1 MTSKKCIINLPS
13 YAEARPVAEIVQ
25 TASQYES
32 RIFLISG
39 DKKINAKSIMGM
51 MSLSLCNKEEIE
63 VEATGP
69 DEEAAVCVFFGGF
82 FRGTACKLPC
92 ILYYFMLK

>member
-1 MTSKKCIINLPS
+1 MTREKCTVHLPS

-51 MSLSLCNKEEIE
+51 MSLTLSNEVEIE
-63 VEATGP
+63 VEAEGP
-69 DEEAAVCVFFGGF
+69 DEDDAVNAIVGYMSPV
-82 FRGTACKLPC
+82 AS
-92 ILYYFMLK
+92 

>member
-1 MTSKKCIINLPS
+1 MTTKKCTIHFPS
-13 YAEARPVAEIVQ
+13 YSEARPVAEIVQ

-51 MSLSLCNKEEIE
+51 MSLSLCNDEEIE
-63 VEATGP
+63 VEAAGP
-69 DEEAAVCVFFGGF
+69 DEEEAV
-82 FRGTACKLPC
+82 TAIVDYMSPVA
-92 ILYYFMLK
+92 

>member
-1 MTSKKCIINLPS
+1 MTREKCTIHLPS
-13 YAEARPVAEIVQ
+13 VAEARPVAEIVQ

-51 MSLSLCNKEEIE
+51 MSLTLCNEVEIE
-63 VEATGP
+63 VEADGP
-69 DEEAAVCVFFGGF
+69 DEGDAVNAIVGYMSPV
-82 FRGTACKLPC
+82 AS
-92 ILYYFMLK
+92 